1 MTNVEISAVDRDSRL
16 RFMEVSEATET
27 SLREFWK
34 VLEPHLP
41 HVMEDFYAHLVTVP
55 ELSKLLGSQT
65 PRLKQAQAAHW
76 ARLFAGTFDD
86 TYMKSVHTI
95 GLTHNRIGLEPRWY
109 IGGYKF
115 VLNRLVE
122 IAVKKYRWSP
132 GQLSDVLCAVNTA
145 VCLDMDLAISAYQDA
160 MVEER
165 AGRQRVLE
173 EAISDFDVAVN
184 EIIKSVASAST
195 ELQASAQAMSVTA
208 EQTSGRTTTVAAASE
223 EASTN
228 VQTVASASEQ
238 LSSSIAEIG
247 RQASM
252 STKIAGQAVQDAHRT
267 DEKVQGLAEAAQKI
281 GDVVT
286 LINDI
291 AAQTNLLA
299 LNATI
304 EAARAGEAGKGF
316 AVVASEVKSLANQT
330 AKATEEIAEQ
340 IKAMQGA
347 THESVDAIKSIEQ
360 TITEMNQIATSIAAA
375 VDEQDAATNEI
386 ARNVQ
391 EAARGTQ
398 DVSSNI
404 VSVSEAAAETG
415 AAAAEISGSSDILA
429 RQAETLRQQVDTFL
443 SRARAA

>member
-1 MTNVEISAVDRDSRL
+1 MTTNKAGADRETRM
-16 RFMEVSEATET
+16 RFMEVSETTGEA
-27 SLREFWK
+27 LRDFWK

-41 HVMEDFYAHLVTVP
+41 AILDGFYAHLGSEP
-55 ELSKLLGSQT
+55 ELAKLVGTQA
-65 PRLKQAQAAHW
+65 PRLKQAQGAHW
-76 ARLFAGTFDD
+76 ARLFAGTFDEA
-86 TYMKSVHTI
+86 YMQSVNTI

-109 IGGYKF
+109 IGGYKY
-115 VLNRLVE
+115 VMNRLVDV
-122 IAVKKYRWSP
+122 AVKKYRWSP
-132 GQLSDVLCAVNTA
+132 ARLSQVICAVNTA
-145 VCLDMDLAISAYQDA
+145 ACLDMDLAISTYQDA

-165 AGRQRVLE
+165 AARQRTLE
-173 EAISDFDVAVN
+173 NAISDFDVAVN
-184 EIIKSVASAST
+184 EIIKSVASAAT
-195 ELQASAQAMSVTA
+195 ELQASAQSMSVTA
-208 EQTSGRTTTVAAASE
+208 EQTSAKTTAVAAASE
-223 EASTN
+223 EASAN

-267 DEKVQGLAEAAQKI
+267 DGKVQGLADAAQKI

-340 IKAMQGA
+340 IKAMQAA
-347 THESVDAIKSIEQ
+347 TQESVDAIKSIEQ

-404 VSVSEAAAETG
+404 VTVAEAAAETG
-415 AAAAEISGSSDILA
+415 SAAAQISGSSDILA

-443 SRARAA
+443 NRARAA

>member
-1 MTNVEISAVDRDSRL
+1 MTPNKAVVDRETRM
-16 RFMEVSEATET
+16 RFMEVSEKTGEA
-27 SLREFWK
+27 LRDFWT
-34 VLEPHLP
+34 VIEPHLP
-41 HVMEDFYAHLVTVP
+41 AILDGFYSHLGAEP
-55 ELSKLLGSQT
+55 ELAKLVGTQA
-65 PRLKQAQAAHW
+65 PRLKQAQSSHW

-86 TYMKSVHTI
+86 GYMQSVNTV
-95 GLTHNRIGLEPRWY
+95 GMTHNRIGLEPRWY

-115 VLNRLVE
+115 VMNRLVE
-122 IAVKKYRWSP
+122 IAVNKYRWNTAKMS
-132 GQLSDVLCAVNTA
+132 QVICALNTA
-145 VCLDMDLAISAYQDA
+145 VYLDMDLAISTYQQNA
-160 MVEER
+160 MMGER
-165 AGRQRVLE
+165 AARQQTLE
-173 EAISDFDVAVN
+173 TAISDFDVAVN
-184 EIIKSVASAST
+184 EIIKSVASAAT
-195 ELQASAQAMSVTA
+195 ELQASAQSMSVTA
-208 EQTSGRTTTVAAASE
+208 EQTSAKTTTVAAASE
-223 EASTN
+223 EASAN

-252 STKIAGQAVQDAHRT
+252 SAKIAGKAVQEAHRT
-267 DEKVQGLAEAAQKI
+267 DGKVQGLADAAQKI

-340 IKAMQGA
+340 IKAMQTA
-347 THESVDAIKSIEQ
+347 TQESVDAIKSIEQ

-404 VSVSEAAAETG
+404 VKVAEAAAETG
-415 AAAAEISGSSDILA
+415 SAAAQISSSSDILA

-443 SRARAA
+443 GRARAA

>member
-1 MTNVEISAVDRDSRL
+1 MRPAEPGERKWGNIMTNVEISAVDRDSRL

-360 TITEMNQIATSIAAA
+360 TITEMNQIATSIAA
-375 VDEQDAATNEI
+375 
-386 ARNVQ
+386 
-391 EAARGTQ
+391 
-398 DVSSNI
+398 
-404 VSVSEAAAETG
+404 
-415 AAAAEISGSSDILA
+415 
-429 RQAETLRQQVDTFL
+429 
-443 SRARAA
+443 

>member
-1 MTNVEISAVDRDSRL
+1 MATNKAVADRETRL
-16 RFMEVSEATET
+16 RFMEVSETTGEA
-27 SLREFWK
+27 LRDFWT

-41 HVMEDFYAHLVTVP
+41 VILDGFYAHLGTEP
-55 ELSKLLGSQT
+55 ELAKLVGNQA
-65 PRLKQAQAAHW
+65 PRLKQAQGTHW
-76 ARLFAGTFDD
+76 ARLFAGTFDEA
-86 TYMKSVHTI
+86 YMQSVNTI

-115 VLNRLVE
+115 VMNRLVD
-122 IAVKKYRWSP
+122 IAVKKYRWNP
-132 GQLSDVLCAVNTA
+132 AKLSQVICAVNTA
-145 VCLDMDLAISAYQDA
+145 VCLDMDLAISTYQDA

-165 AGRQRVLE
+165 AVRQRALE
-173 EAISDFDVAVN
+173 TAISDFDVAVN
-184 EIIKSVASAST
+184 EIIKSVASAAT
-195 ELQASAQAMSVTA
+195 ELQASAQSMSVTA
-208 EQTSGRTTTVAAASE
+208 EQTSSKTTTVAAASE
-223 EASTN
+223 EASAN

-252 STKIAGQAVQDAHRT
+252 STKIAGQAVQEAHRT
-267 DEKVQGLAEAAQKI
+267 DGKVQGLADAAQKI

-340 IKAMQGA
+340 IKAMQAA
-347 THESVDAIKSIEQ
+347 TQDSVDAIKSIEQ

-404 VSVSEAAAETG
+404 VSVAEAAAETG
-415 AAAAEISGSSDILA
+415 SAAAQISGSSDLLA
-429 RQAETLRQQVDTFL
+429 KQAETLRQQVDTFL
-443 SRARAA
+443 NRARAA

>member
-1 MTNVEISAVDRDSRL
+1 MMTNTAAADREARM
-16 RFMEVSEATET
+16 RFMEVSEVT
-27 SLREFWK
+27 SGALRDFWK
-34 VLEPHLP
+34 VLEPQLP
-41 HVMEDFYAHLVTVP
+41 AILDDFYAHLCAEPQLANLIGV
-55 ELSKLLGSQT
+55 QT
-65 PRLKQAQAAHW
+65 PRLKQAQGTHW

-86 TYMKSVHTI
+86 GYMQSVRTV

-115 VLNRLVE
+115 VMNRLVE
-122 IAVKKYRWSP
+122 VAVKKYRWNP
-132 GQLSDVLCAVNTA
+132 TRLAHALSAINTA
-145 VCLDMDLAISAYQDA
+145 ICLDMDLAISTYQEA

-165 AGRQRVLE
+165 AVRQRTLE
-173 EAISDFDVAVN
+173 TAIGDFDVAVN
-184 EIIKSVASAST
+184 EIIKSVASAAT
-195 ELQASAQAMSVTA
+195 ELQASAQSMSVTA
-208 EQTSGRTTTVAAASE
+208 EQTSSKTTTVAAASE
-223 EASTN
+223 EASAN
-228 VQTVASASEQ
+228 VQTVASASEE

-252 STKIAGQAVQDAHRT
+252 STKIAGQAVQEAHRT
-267 DEKVQGLAEAAQKI
+267 DGKVQGLADAAQKI

-347 THESVDAIKSIEQ
+347 TQESVDAIKSIEQ

-404 VSVSEAAAETG
+404 VMVAEAAAETG
-415 AAAAEISGSSDILA
+415 SAAAQISGSSDILA

-443 SRARAA
+443 NRARAA

>member
-1 MTNVEISAVDRDSRL
+1 MADNTSRADRDSRL
-16 RFMEVSEATET
+16 RFMEISEATGAT
-27 SLREFWK
+27 LREFWK
-34 VLEPHLP
+34 VIEPVLP
-41 HVMEDFYAHLVTVP
+41 SILDGFYSHVSSEP
-55 ELSKLLGSQT
+55 ELAKLVGTQT
-65 PRLKQAQAAHW
+65 PRLKQAQGGHW
-76 ARLFAGTFDD
+76 ARLFSGNFDD
-86 TYMKSVHTI
+86 GYMESVRTI

-109 IGGYKF
+109 IGGYKY
-115 VLNRLVE
+115 VLNRLVG
-122 IAVKKYRWSP
+122 IAVAKYRWQP
-132 GQLSDVLCAVNTA
+132 AKLSAAIAAANTA
-145 VCLDMDLAISAYQDA
+145 IMLDMDLAISTYQDA
-160 MVEER
+160 MMSDR
-165 AGRQRVLE
+165 AQRQKMLE
-173 EAISDFDVAVN
+173 GAVN
-184 EIIKSVASAST
+184 EFESAVSEIIKSVASAAT
-195 ELQASAQAMSVTA
+195 ELQASAQSMSVTA
-208 EQTSGRTTTVAAASE
+208 ERTSGKTNTVAAASE

-228 VQTVASASEQ
+228 VQTVASASEE

-247 RQASM
+247 RQAAM

-267 DEKVQGLAEAAQKI
+267 DDKVQGLAAAAQKI

-340 IKAMQGA
+340 IKAMQSA
-347 THESVDAIKSIEQ
+347 TQESVEAIKSIEK

-398 DVSSNI
+398 EVSSNI
-404 VSVSEAAAETG
+404 LSVAEAASETG
-415 AAAAEISGSSDILA
+415 AAAAQISGSSDMLA

-443 SRARAA
+443 TRARAA

>member
-1 MTNVEISAVDRDSRL
+1 MADNTSNQDREARM
-16 RFMEVSEATET
+16 RFMQVSNATGEA
-27 SLREFWK
+27 LRDFWK
-34 VLEPHLP
+34 VIEPKLPDILDGFYNHL
-41 HVMEDFYAHLVTVP
+41 MGEP
-55 ELSKLLGSQT
+55 ELAKLVGTQT
-65 PRLKQAQAAHW
+65 PRLKQAQGSHW
-76 ARLFAGTFDD
+76 ARLFTGHFDD
-86 TYMKSVHTI
+86 TYMASVRTI

-109 IGGYKF
+109 IGGYKY
-115 VLNRLVE
+115 VLNHLVE
-122 IAVKKYRWSP
+122 AAVAHYRWKPAKLAAAIS
-132 GQLSDVLCAVNTA
+132 AANTA
-145 VCLDMDLAISAYQDA
+145 IMLDMDLAISTYQDA
-160 MVEER
+160 MMMDR
-165 AGRQRVLE
+165 AQRQKALE
-173 EAISDFDVAVN
+173 AAINEFDLTVS
-184 EIIKSVASAST
+184 EIIKSVASAAT
-195 ELQASAQAMSVTA
+195 ELQGSAQSMNVTA
-208 EQTSGRTTTVAAASE
+208 ERTSSKTNTVAAASE

-228 VQTVASASEQ
+228 VQTVASASEE

-247 RQASM
+247 RQAGM
-252 STKIAGQAVQDAHRT
+252 STKIAGQAVEEAHRT
-267 DEKVQGLAEAAQKI
+267 DEKVQGLAAAAQKI

-340 IKAMQGA
+340 IKTMQGA
-347 THESVDAIKSIEQ
+347 TQESVDAIQSIEK

-398 DVSSNI
+398 EVSSNI
-404 VSVSEAAAETG
+404 LSVAEAASETG
-415 AAAAEISGSSDILA
+415 AAAGEISSSSDLLA
-429 RQAETLRQQVDTFL
+429 RQAEALRQQVDTFL
-443 SRARAA
+443 EKARAA